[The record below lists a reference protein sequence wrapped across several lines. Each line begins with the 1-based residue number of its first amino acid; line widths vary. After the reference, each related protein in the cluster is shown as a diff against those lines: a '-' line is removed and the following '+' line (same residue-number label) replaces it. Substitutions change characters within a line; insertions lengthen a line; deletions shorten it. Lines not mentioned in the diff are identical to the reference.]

1 MGAPG
6 ATTTVVAV
14 VAVAETAL
22 AVGTRESRLSNGIRV
37 VTERMSDV
45 RSVALGVWVGV
56 GARDEPAELSGA
68 SHFLEHLLFKGTPT
82 RTARQIAEAIEAVG
96 GDMNAH
102 TGRESTA
109 YYTRLPSQHLD
120 LGLDILG
127 DVLTQPSFRP
137 PEVDSER
144 RVILEELLMHLD
156 MPDSLVHTQMAEA
169 LFPGHPL
176 GREVAGTKE
185 TVDVIDRDQIAA
197 FFERWYRAENLSVVA
212 AGNLDHDRVVASFE
226 ASMGGL
232 EAGEVPERQPPTAPP
247 EPLVVQGSDIEQVH
261 VELGWRSLHHFDDD
275 RYALSVLNQVI
286 GGGMASRLFQQVRE
300 ERGLCYTVYSWAST
314 AQDSGAAG
322 IYAATNPSRLRELLA
337 VLDDEVAKLL
347 AGGITEAE
355 LDLARGCLDGSLVL
369 GLESS
374 EARME
379 RLGWALSHRDEVVPI
394 DTELERIHA
403 VTVEDC
409 ARVAERVFGGA
420 RTLSVI
426 GPVEKGDL
434 G

>member
-1 MGAPG
+1 MVVAV
-6 ATTTVVAV
+6 TTTVVVAAV
-14 VAVAETAL
+14 VVAENDTD
-22 AVGTRESRLSNGIRV
+22 VGTQESRLSNGIRV
-37 VTERMSDV
+37 VTERMADV

-109 YYTRLPSQHLD
+109 YYTRLPADHVA
-120 LGLDILG
+120 LGLDLLG
-127 DVLTQPSFRP
+127 DVLTLPSFRP

-185 TVDVIDRDQIAA
+185 TVDVISRDQFAE
-197 FFERWYRAENLSVVA
+197 FFGHWYRAANLSVVA
-212 AGNLDHDRVVASFE
+212 AGNLEHDMVVTAFE
-226 ASMGGL
+226 RAFGGL
-232 EAGEVPERQPPTAPP
+232 EEGVLPERTPPIAPP
-247 EPLVVQGSDIEQVH
+247 QPLVVEGSDIEQVH
-261 VELGWRSLHHFDDD
+261 VELGWRGIDHFDDD
-275 RYALSVLNQVI
+275 RYALSVLNQII
-286 GGGMASRLFQQVRE
+286 GGGMSSRLFQQVRE

-314 AQDSGAAG
+314 AQDAGSAG

-347 AGGITEAE
+347 ASGVTEAE
-355 LDLARGCLDGSLVL
+355 LTLARGCLDGSLVL

-379 RLGWALSHRDEVVPI
+379 RLGWALSHRNEVAPI
-394 DTELERIHA
+394 DDELARIHA
-403 VTVEDC
+403 VTVDDC
-409 ARVAERVFGGA
+409 ARVAERIFGGP

-426 GPVEKGDL
+426 GPVSKGDL

>member
-1 MGAPG
+1 MVVVV
-6 ATTTVVAV
+6 TTTVVAAA
-14 VAVAETAL
+14 VAVAEKRSD
-22 AVGTRESRLSNGIRV
+22 VGTRESRLSNGIPV
-37 VTERMSDV
+37 VTERMADV

-56 GARDEPAELSGA
+56 GARDEPTELSGA

-109 YYTRLPSQHLD
+109 YYTRLPADHTA

-156 MPDSLVHTQMAEA
+156 MPDSLVHTQLAEA
-169 LFPGHPL
+169 LFPDHPL

-185 TVDVIDRDQIAA
+185 TVEAISRDQIAE
-197 FFERWYRAENLSVVA
+197 FFGHWYRAANLSVVA
-212 AGNLDHDRVVASFE
+212 AGNLDHDQVVAAFEESFG
-226 ASMGGL
+226 AL
-232 EAGEVPERQPPTAPP
+232 EAGVVPERQAPTEASR
-247 EPLVVQGSDIEQVH
+247 PLVVQGSDIEQVH
-261 VELGWRSLHHFDDD
+261 VELGWRSFDHFDDD

-286 GGGMASRLFQQVRE
+286 GGGMSSRLFQQVRE

-314 AQDSGAAG
+314 AQDAGAAG

-355 LDLARGCLDGSLVL
+355 LALAQGCLDGSLVL

-379 RLGWALSHRDEVVPI
+379 RLGWALSHRDEVLSL
-394 DTELERIHA
+394 DEELARIRA
-403 VTVEDC
+403 VTVADC
-409 ARVAERVFGGA
+409 ARVAERIFGGS

-426 GPVEKGDL
+426 GPVSKGDL

>member
-1 MGAPG
+1 MAGG
-6 ATTTVVAV
+6 G
-14 VAVAETAL
+14 VAENEPI
-22 AVGTRESRLSNGIRV
+22 VSTRESRLSNGIRV
-37 VTERMSDV
+37 VTETMTDV

-56 GARDEPAELSGA
+56 GARDEPDELSGA

-109 YYTRLPSQHLD
+109 YYTRLPAKDLD
-120 LGLDILG
+120 LGLDVMG

-137 PEVDSER
+137 HEVDSER

-156 MPDSLVHTQMAEA
+156 MPDSMVHTLMSEA
-169 LFPGHPL
+169 LFPDHPL

-185 TVDVIDRDQIAA
+185 TVEVISRDQIAA
-197 FFERWYRAENLSVVA
+197 FFEQWYRASNMSVVA
-212 AGNLDHDRVVASFE
+212 AGNLDHDHLVDAFE
-226 ASMGGL
+226 ASLGGL
-232 EAGEVPERQPPTAPP
+232 EPGERPERHAPTAASVSAPM
-247 EPLVVQGSDIEQVH
+247 VQGSDIEQAH
-261 VELGWRSLHHFDDD
+261 VELGWRGIDHDDSD

-286 GGGMASRLFQQVRE
+286 GGGMSSRLFQQVRE

-314 AQDSGAAG
+314 SQDAGSAG
-322 IYAATNPSRLRELLA
+322 IYAATNPSRLRELLG
-337 VLDDEVAKLL
+337 VLDDEIAKLL
-347 AGGITEAE
+347 AGGVTEAE
-355 LDLARGCLDGSLVL
+355 LTLAQGCLDGSMVL

-394 DTELERIHA
+394 DEELARIQA
-403 VTVEDC
+403 VTVDDC
-409 ARVAERVFGGA
+409 ARVAERVFGGP
-420 RTLSVI
+420 RTLAVI
-426 GPVEKGDL
+426 GPVSESDL
-434 G
+434 S